1 MKTVSCYYPVSCSSD
16 INYQSWIYESWFIFH
31 GMNFFIHIFIH
42 QKNVNNK
49 LVLVWEKIKIRISR
63 ISCRHSMNNI
73 LAFGH
78 YWRAESLVGFT
89 TISKMIILL
98 SRWQRIQTIAKI
110 RIRMFRIGCWHVMN
124 NILAFGPYWRAESL
138 VGTTISQMM
147 ILLSRWR
154 RIQTSKNGC
163 DFDTLTAFMAWQLC
177 FFCILHIQALQS
189 NTSLYVSH
197 QEVHP
202 RFS

>member
-1 MKTVSCYYPVSCSSD
+1 
-16 INYQSWIYESWFIFH
+16 
-31 GMNFFIHIFIH
+31 MNFFIHIGIYISEKRKQQTRFSMR
-42 QKNVNNK
+42 K
-49 LVLVWEKIKIRISR
+49 KIKIRILSMG
-63 ISCRHSMNNI
+63 CRHSMNNI
-73 LAFGH
+73 LVFGH

-89 TISKMIILL
+89 TISKMIKLL

-177 FFCILHIQALQS
+177 FFCILHTQALQS

>member
-1 MKTVSCYYPVSCSSD
+1 MWKLLPPC
-16 INYQSWIYESWFIFH
+16 ILFIRYQLPILNLWILIYFYNELLYSYIYTSEKRKQQTRFS
-31 GMNFFIHIFIH
+31 MR
-42 QKNVNNK
+42 K
-49 LVLVWEKIKIRISR
+49 KIKIRILR

-89 TISKMIILL
+89 TTSKMIILL

-110 RIRMFRIGCWHVMN
+110 RIRIFRIGCWHAMN

-189 NTSLYVSH
+189 NTSFYVSH

>member
-1 MKTVSCYYPVSCSSD
+1 MWKLLPPCIFV
-16 INYQSWIYESWFIFH
+16 IRYQLPILNLGILIYFSWNELLYSYIYTSEKRKQQTCFS
-31 GMNFFIHIFIH
+31 MR
-42 QKNVNNK
+42 K
-49 LVLVWEKIKIRISR
+49 KIKIRI
-63 ISCRHSMNNI
+63 
-73 LAFGH
+73 L
-78 YWRAESLVGFT
+78 
-89 TISKMIILL
+89 
-98 SRWQRIQTIAKI
+98 
-110 RIRMFRIGCWHVMN
+110 RIGFRHLMN

-189 NTSLYVSH
+189 NTSFYVSH
-197 QEVHP
+197 QEVHL

>member
-1 MKTVSCYYPVSCSSD
+1 MVLDIWWTIYWPSDTIEEPRAWWALQQYQKWYY
-16 INYQSWIYESWFIFH
+16 
-31 GMNFFIHIFIH
+31 FFRGGR
-42 QKNVNNK
+42 
-49 LVLVWEKIKIRISR
+49 E
-63 ISCRHSMNNI
+63 
-73 LAFGH
+73 
-78 YWRAESLVGFT
+78 Y
-89 TISKMIILL
+89 
-98 SRWQRIQTIAKI
+98 KI
-110 RIRMFRIGCWHVMN
+110 RIRIFRIGCWHVMN

-189 NTSLYVSH
+189 NTSFYVSH

-202 RFS
+202 RLS